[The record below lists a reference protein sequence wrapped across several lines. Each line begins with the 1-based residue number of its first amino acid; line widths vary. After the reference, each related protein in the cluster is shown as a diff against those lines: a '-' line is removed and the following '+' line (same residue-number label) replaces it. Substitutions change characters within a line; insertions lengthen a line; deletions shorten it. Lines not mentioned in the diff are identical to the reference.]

1 VSETQ
6 AQGTRVKRQSLFGA
20 VGKGAQDP
28 TTAVQPAAPPAEE
41 SRSVAPRA
49 AARGRQDRQDKRQIA
64 GFFSAECA
72 RQLRMLAAEK
82 DTTVQ
87 ELLKEGLNL
96 MFTVHGK
103 APIA

>member
-1 VSETQ
+1 MSESTQ
-6 AQGTRVKRQSLFGA
+6 ARGKRPSLFGA
-20 VGKGAQDP
+20 VGKAGQELPQD
-28 TTAVQPAAPPAEE
+28 TQPAAAQKDEPHRA
-41 SRSVAPRA
+41 SPRA
-49 AARGRQDRQDKRQIA
+49 APRGRQDRQDKRQIA

-96 MFTVHGK
+96 MFSSHGK

>member
-1 VSETQ
+1 MSESTPNKS
-6 AQGTRVKRQSLFGA
+6 KRPSLYGA
-20 VGKGAQDP
+20 VGKSVPEVSSEARPHHEPQATSRP
-28 TTAVQPAAPPAEE
+28 STARAAP
-41 SRSVAPRA
+41 
-49 AARGRQDRQDKRQIA
+49 RGRQDRKDKRQIA

-96 MFTVHGK
+96 MFTAHGK